1 MSRLPDAFNTSIGRK
16 LVMGLTGLFLI
27 SFLLVHVSIN
37 SLVFA
42 NDGGL
47 KFNTA
52 ADFMAN
58 NILIRIMEV
67 GLIAGFIVHIYQAAV
82 LSRKNDKS
90 RPIKYAVSSA
100 DSNSKWYSRSM
111 GLLGTI
117 ILIFL
122 IVHLGNF
129 WVKSRFTNILV
140 DDSIKHKDLY
150 AMMHEVFQQPF
161 IVALYVFA
169 MFSLGYHLLHGFS
182 SAFQTLG
189 LSHKKYT
196 PLIKFVGVVFSL
208 IVPLVFAAMPLA
220 IYLHFIK

>member
-140 DDSIKHKDLY
+140 DDSFKHKDLY

-161 IVALYVFA
+161 IVVLYVFA

-189 LSHKKYT
+189 ISHKKYT

-208 IVPLVFAAMPLA
+208 LVPLVFAAMPLA

>member
-82 LSRKNDKS
+82 LSRKNDQS

-161 IVALYVFA
+161 IVVLYVFA

-189 LSHKKYT
+189 ISHKKYT
-196 PLIKFVGVVFSL
+196 PVIKFVGVVFSL
-208 IVPLVFAAMPLA
+208 LVPLVFAAMPLA